1 MRNDMRIRELI
12 TFLTSYL
19 ECSQKTI
26 SSLIGINEAT
36 LSSNL
41 EKPVEELAS
50 KKTGRRLIALVALMN
65 KLSSQGLSN
74 KAAMEI
80 MALPSYKDF
89 KGNVDSIRSSLLTD
103 KYELDML
110 LVILDLSYKEYV
122 RRNELRN
129 SARLNIDD
137 FLENFS
143 IKTAKTA

>member
-1 MRNDMRIRELI
+1 MRNEMKIKELI
-12 TFLTSYL
+12 IFLTDYL
-19 ECSQKTI
+19 DCSQKTI

-36 LSSNL
+36 LSTNL
-41 EKPVEELAS
+41 DKSVEELAN
-50 KKTGRRLIALVALMN
+50 KKTGRRLIALVALVN

-80 MALPSYKDF
+80 MTLPSYKDF
-89 KGNVDSIRSSLLTD
+89 KGNVDSIKSSLVTD

-110 LVILDLSYKEYV
+110 LMILDLSYKDYV

-137 FLENFS
+137 FLENLS
-143 IKTAKTA
+143 IKTA